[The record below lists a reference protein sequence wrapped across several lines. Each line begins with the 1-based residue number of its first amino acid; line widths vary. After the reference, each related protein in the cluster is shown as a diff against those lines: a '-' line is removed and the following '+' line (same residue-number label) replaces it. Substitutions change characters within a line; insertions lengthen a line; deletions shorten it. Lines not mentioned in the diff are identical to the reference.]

1 MKPNR
6 LKQLLGQGKYA
17 AGSWVSMCNPLGAE
31 IMGMAGFD
39 WLLVDMEHGAGDY
52 QTLLT
57 QLQAINAAGETTPI
71 VRVQWNDPIVVKRV
85 LDIGAEGVMVP
96 GIRTAEE
103 AEQAVACTKYPP
115 QGFRGIAGVRASKFG
130 QDPTYIKEAN
140 DNVAMFLQIETR
152 ASVENIEAILSV
164 PGIDVA
170 FVGPNDLA
178 ADLGH
183 TGDMTHT
190 EVVEAIAKVE
200 QAANAKGIVLGSV
213 SRNWEQAKALV
224 DKGYRAVS
232 IMGDI
237 PMLVQGAKGA
247 MENFRNHPNVAGA

>member
-6 LKQLLGQGKYA
+6 LKTLLREGKYA
-17 AGSWVSMCNPLGAE
+17 AGSWVSLCSPLGAE
-31 IMGMAGFD
+31 IMGMAGYD
-39 WLLVDMEHGAGDY
+39 WLLIDMEHGAGDY
-52 QTLLT
+52 QTLLS
-57 QLQAINAAGETTPI
+57 QLQAIGSAGETTPI

-85 LDIGAEGVMVP
+85 LDLGAQGVMVP

-103 AEQAVACTKYPP
+103 ARRAVASIKYPP
-115 QGFRGIAGVRASKFG
+115 EGIRGIAGVRASRFG
-130 QDPTYIKEAN
+130 QDPTYLKEAN
-140 DNVAMFLQIETR
+140 DNIAMFLQIEM
-152 ASVENIEAILSV
+152 ADAVKNVEEILAV

-183 TGDMTHT
+183 TGDMAHAD
-190 EVVEAIAKVE
+190 VQGAIKKVE
-200 QAANAKGIVLGSV
+200 DEANKKGIVLGSV
-213 SRNWEQAKALV
+213 SRNWDQAKALV

-237 PMLVQGAKGA
+237 PMLVQGAKA
-247 MENFRNHPNVAGA
+247 QVENFRGHPNVAGA